1 VTIRVKYADGSTQDF
16 KRYIEALTVGVITME
31 PGTLVPIRFDPKKR
45 SRVEIDTTALRA
57 NRNAWRAGR
66 AASVDAAVRRAEAQ
80 LQPIDA
86 PKSEA

>member
-1 VTIRVKYADGSTQDF
+1 MKYADGSTQDF
-16 KRYIEALTVGVITME
+16 KRYIEALTVGVSTME